1 VPRRK
6 RGQRGCIVQIGDS
19 FFIKYRD
26 CTGKQKMLGER
37 PGHGF
42 TYRAD
47 AQARLNEILV
57 ELDKGDYIEPRK
69 ATFRQFAEEWQGTRN
84 SIKGSTSSAYESV
97 IRTHLVPAFGPL
109 LLSEINLLKV
119 QAFVDDLKTK
129 VSTKTVH
136 NVVTLLHTMLS
147 GKRGISAIKAGY
159 LRHNSG
165 KGAELPKRTKP
176 KVMPPTPEQVWQ
188 LLDKAEELAASNPV
202 AAMGRSAIFIDSLTG
217 LRRGELLALQY
228 ADIHWD
234 QGEILVRQSITKVK
248 ATDGVHKWRWEIG
261 LPKNDKERR
270 VALPP
275 MVADLLRGLR
285 KTAQDRDGYVFTPV
299 MFRLKHPSYRFL
311 DPDYLD
317 ASVFAPIA
325 EAAGLAG
332 YRFHDLRHFFASML
346 IAQGESA
353 KYVCDQMGH
362 SSIQVTYDTYGH
374 LFPSARPEAAAKLQ
388 AGMFAAR
395 SSRDARLV
403 GFSNRNAKSSRSDGV
418 LVEKLVEMR
427 PFLVKKAFASR
438 RGKKAVS

>member
-1 VPRRK
+1 
-6 RGQRGCIVQIGDS
+6 
-19 FFIKYRD
+19 
-26 CTGKQKMLGER
+26 M
-37 PGHGF
+37 
-42 TYRAD
+42 
-47 AQARLNEILV
+47 
-57 ELDKGDYIEPRK
+57 
-69 ATFRQFAEEWQGTRN
+69 
-84 SIKGSTSSAYESV
+84 
-97 IRTHLVPAFGPL
+97 
-109 LLSEINLLKV
+109 
-119 QAFVDDLKTK
+119 DDLKTK

-176 KVMPPTPEQVWQ
+176 KVMPPTPAQVWQ

-285 KTAQDRDGYVFTPV
+285 RAAQDRDGYVFTPA
-299 MFRLKHPSYRFL
+299 MFGLKQPSYRFL

-317 ASVFAPIA
+317 VSLFAPIA

-332 YRFHDLRHFFASML
+332 LRFHGLRHFFASML

-374 LFPSARPEAAAKLQ
+374 LFSSARPESAAKLQ

-395 SSRDARLV
+395 SSQDARLV
-403 GFSNRNAKSSRSDGV
+403 GFSNRNAKSSRSEG
-418 LVEKLVEMR
+418 
-427 PFLVKKAFASR
+427 FW
-438 RGKKAVS
+438 